1 MKVFQTTY
9 NPTTV
14 DLTKPTSTVTP
25 TISQAT
31 TTLLGTTPTTTAI
44 QHTTPALLQAVLQRQ
59 ELLVGHL
66 QLQQT
71 HPLYQLL
78 LHQCHHHHHH
88 HPTTTSQPP
97 TSGSGTSGVSSG
109 SVSISGGSHY

>member
-44 QHTTPALLQAVLQRQ
+44 QHTTPVLLQAVLQRQ

-71 HPLYQLL
+71 HPYTNSSYI
-78 LHQCHHHHHH
+78 HA
-88 HPTTTSQPP
+88 TTTIILQQLHNLQQA
-97 TSGSGTSGVSSG
+97 GVEQ
-109 SVSISGGSHY
+109 VE